1 MRPDRPAPTVP
12 RELATVT
19 ERRLV
24 VELEL
29 EDGLPAGRVHDP
41 EGDVHAFQG
50 WLELMSAIAAA
61 AGVDRAQAPR

>member
-1 MRPDRPAPTVP
+1 MP
-12 RELATVT
+12 RELDALP

-29 EDGLPAGRVHDP
+29 EGRLPAGRVRDP
-41 EGDVHAFQG
+41 EGDVHAFRG